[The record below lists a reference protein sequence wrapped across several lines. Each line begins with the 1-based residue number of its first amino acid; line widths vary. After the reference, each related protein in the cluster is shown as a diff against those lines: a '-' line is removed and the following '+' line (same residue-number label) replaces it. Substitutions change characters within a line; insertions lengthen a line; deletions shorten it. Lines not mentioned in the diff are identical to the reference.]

1 MRDRQEVAMKTLISA
16 LWLVTSLAAGAAWA
30 QPYTPNQAG
39 VTMGHWHLN
48 SRDIE
53 ANKKIFVGMGGSASE
68 AGGLQRV
75 TFPGVV
81 VILNLPAGAAP
92 PAGPTD
98 GSVVN
103 HVGFVVQ
110 NVQDSVAKW
119 KAAGVPVSPGNNGR
133 LDQAYV
139 NTPDGLRIEIL
150 EDKTQSV
157 PIRHEHVHF
166 FLPETAI
173 AQSQDWYA
181 KIFGAKPGTRNNGP
195 VADIP
200 GVQLRYNKADKP
212 MVTTKGRVL
221 DHIGFDVKDLQGF
234 IKKLETAGIK
244 LDRPYTKNEQTGAAL
259 AFITDPWGTYIELN
273 ERPNAVYLP

>member
-1 MRDRQEVAMKTLISA
+1 MINREATMKRLISA
-16 LWLVTSLAAGAAWA
+16 LWLLSIPAAGTAFA
-30 QPYTPNQAG
+30 QPFTPNEAG

-48 SRDIE
+48 SKDIE
-53 ANKKIFVGMGGSASE
+53 ANRKIFVGMGGTSPT
-68 AGGLQRV
+68 GPGIQRV
-75 TFPGVV
+75 IFPGVV
-81 VILNLPAGAAP
+81 VNLNPGQ
-92 PAGPTD
+92 AGPPPTAGTV

-110 NVQDSVAKW
+110 NVQESVAKW
-119 KAAGVPVSPGNNGR
+119 KAAGVPVSPGNNNR

-166 FLPETAI
+166 FLPEAAI
-173 AQSQDWYA
+173 GQSQDWYA

-212 MVTTKGRVL
+212 MVTTKGRV
-221 DHIGFDVKDLQGF
+221 
-234 IKKLETAGIK
+234 
-244 LDRPYTKNEQTGAAL
+244 
-259 AFITDPWGTYIELN
+259 
-273 ERPNAVYLP
+273 